1 MFGMHHQ
8 TAGLLVLQAWQLPRP
23 LLDAVSRH
31 HDDVAMLPSVARAV
45 AASEAMVEGDF
56 MRAMAIGIAEDDID
70 EALQV
75 VDDESAALHAWLQN
89 R

>member
-8 TAGLLVLQAWQLPRP
+8 TAGLLVLQAWQLPQA

-31 HDDVAMLPSVARAV
+31 HDDTALLPGVARAV
-45 AASEAMVEGDF
+45 AASEALVEGDF

-70 EALQV
+70 ETLQV
-75 VDDESAALHAWLQN
+75 VDHEAAALHAWLQN